1 MTVHRLAVWAAVLPI
16 AALVT
21 WDAPPLA
28 PPGPAAEP
36 ERPLPA
42 VERPTP
48 APAVV
53 GRDEWDADEGLRT
66 EPVTYTGAARAV
78 FIHHTNHPDDYDCAD
93 APEMLR
99 SMHSDHVS
107 AQGWDDLGYNFVVDK
122 CGTVY
127 EGRGGGADRY
137 VLGAH
142 TTGFNMDSVGIA
154 ALGAF
159 TDPSAVPPA
168 LVQAIAE
175 VAAWKL
181 RPGSDPRGRVR
192 MVSTNDNSRVPEG
205 DPAELDVV
213 SGHRDIVPTDCPG
226 DALYAQLP
234 TIREEA
240 ARLRVA
246 EGIQ

>member
-1 MTVHRLAVWAAVLPI
+1 MTVHRFAVWAAVLPI
-16 AALVT
+16 ALVVT
-21 WDAPPLA
+21 WDAPPLTS
-28 PPGPAAEP
+28 PGGAAEP

-42 VERPTP
+42 VERPTA
-48 APAVV
+48 APRVV
-53 GRDEWDADEGLRT
+53 GRDRWGADEGLRT
-66 EPVTYTGAARAV
+66 EPVTYTGPARAV
-78 FIHHTNHPDDYDCAD
+78 FVHHTNHPDDYDCAD

-107 AQGWDDLGYNFVVDK
+107 GQGWDDLGYNFVVDK

-127 EGRGGGADRY
+127 EGRGGGVDRF

-159 TDPSAVPPA
+159 TDPSAVPGE
-168 LVQAIAE
+168 LVRAIAE

-192 MVSTNDNSRVPEG
+192 MVSTNDDSRVPEG

-213 SGHRDIVPTDCPG
+213 SGHRDIVQTDCPG

-234 TIREEA
+234 AIREEA

-246 EGIQ
+246 GAR

>member
-1 MTVHRLAVWAAVLPI
+1 MTVHRFAVWAAVLPI
-16 AALVT
+16 VLVVT
-21 WDAPPLA
+21 WDAPPLTS
-28 PPGPAAEP
+28 PEGAAEP

-42 VERPTP
+42 VERPTS
-48 APAVV
+48 APHVV
-53 GRDEWDADEGLRT
+53 GRDEWGADEELRT
-66 EPVTYTGAARAV
+66 EPVTYTGPARAV
-78 FIHHTNHPDDYDCAD
+78 FVHHTNHPDDYDCAD

-107 AQGWDDLGYNFVVDK
+107 GQGWDDLGYNFVVDK

-127 EGRGGGADRY
+127 EGRGGGLDRY

-142 TTGFNMDSVGIA
+142 TTGFNMDSVGVA
-154 ALGAF
+154 ALGTF
-159 TDPSAVPPA
+159 TDPAGVPGE
-168 LVQAIAE
+168 LIRAIAE

-192 MVSTNDNSRVPEG
+192 MVSTNDDSMVPEG

-213 SGHRDIVPTDCPG
+213 SGHRDIVQTDCPG
-226 DALYAQLP
+226 DALHAQLP
-234 TIREEA
+234 AIREEA

-246 EGIQ
+246 GAR